1 MAIFTLIGSAI
12 AGAVGLGAAIGSLIG
27 GALAFGAK
35 YLLNNYLNRKKKR
48 SYSAVAG
55 ESQIG
60 GAVPVSTLYGT
71 GKTSGHR
78 LFYAKY
84 GSGNKYNAEVF
95 RLAHGW
101 CDGLEPYIY
110 MFGKKYDLVVRPIIG
125 NEVAHYG
132 VAGFD
137 NLISIRFYD
146 GRPGQQADA
155 KLVADTAALG
165 QTWKATSRCTGL
177 TYVVVEREYV
187 EDKYPTG
194 SRPDFGFVL
203 RGQRCYDPRKD
214 STVAGGAGPHR
225 QGDLS
230 TYTFTKN
237 PAVQRLNYQLGLR
250 GRISDRTLIGEGKS
264 LGQLDLSSYVASMNV
279 ADAVRSNGKKTYES
293 NIWVN
298 AEDDHTEIL
307 KEFDDAMAG
316 YGLNRRGLSGVL
328 AGAPQVPVLE
338 ITADDIPAD
347 RASELQLRKSSFD
360 LYNQLSG
367 QFTSI
372 EKMWEPESLKPIVV
386 NADVAAD
393 KRARSTSNDFLQV
406 TDADIGQYLLN
417 IRYRQQRKGGRAKLP
432 VSRRVA
438 FQVMEGEWVSYNGRQ
453 WLVMGWSL
461 DDRWRA
467 SLELAETGA
476 DIYAEGGI
484 APGPIVIAPQ
494 PPINPS
500 LLATVQNF
508 GIEVGVQK
516 GGGGEEVPAIRFTWT
531 PPADPTITAVRFFY
545 FAGLDPLG
553 QTIYEDVCTTPEAGQ
568 YTTTKNVRSLVQ
580 YTGRATITTVP
591 DRPFKGFTPWRTTAT
606 ITGPTQVYPPGLI
619 DKIETDRVKGLAPLN
634 ENLRNII
641 ERESK
646 SAQQTLEQDSAQFM
660 DKTSSETKF
669 QSAYKAAVA
678 MAASLVLVAT
688 GPTSA
693 LSMRMDTYDA
703 KFNDMASA
711 SALNL
716 VKVQVDQQADLITA
730 QGTLIS
736 GVNATVAGMSA
747 QGMFRTYVYATE
759 SGAVSTVGISAA
771 ASAGASTTSA
781 AILMS
786 AKSNGESMLGLIAR
800 LIYFT
805 DGAGNR
811 QYPFVFENGT
821 MRANFANIGTI
832 TAGLI
837 QSPDGKFLINVAL
850 GTFEWWD

>member
-12 AGAVGLGAAIGSLIG
+12 AGALGLGAAIGSLIG

-60 GAVPVSTLYGT
+60 GAVPISTLYGT

-84 GSGNKYNAEVF
+84 GSGNKFNAEVF

-155 KLVADTAALG
+155 KLVADTAGLG
-165 QTWKATSRCTGL
+165 QTWKATSRCTGVA
-177 TYVVVEREYV
+177 YVVVEREYK
-187 EDKYPTG
+187 EDKFPTG
-194 SRPDFGFVL
+194 RPDFGFVL

-214 STVAGGAGPHR
+214 STIAGGSGPHR
-225 QGDLS
+225 LGDLS

-250 GRISDRTLIGEGKS
+250 GRVSGRTLIGEGKS
-264 LGQLDLSSYVASMNV
+264 LGQLDLSSYIASMNV
-279 ADAVRSNGKKTYES
+279 ADTVRSNGKKTYES
-293 NIWVN
+293 NLWVTSD
-298 AEDDHTEIL
+298 DDHTEIL

-347 RASELQLRKSSFD
+347 RASEVQYRKSSFD

-386 NADVAAD
+386 NADVAHD
-393 KRARSTSNDFLQV
+393 KRAHGTSNDFLQV

-417 IRYRQQRKGGRAKLP
+417 IRYRQQRKGGKAKLP

-438 FQVMEGEWVSYNGRQ
+438 FQVMEGEWVTYNGRQ

-484 APGPIVIAPQ
+484 EPGPIVIGPQ

-508 GIEVGVQK
+508 NVEVGIQP
-516 GGGGEEVPAIRFTWT
+516 GGEGEEFPALRFSWT
-531 PPADPTITAVRFFY
+531 PPADPTITAVRIFY
-545 FAGLDPLG
+545 FAGLDPIG
-553 QTIYEDVCTTPEAGQ
+553 QTIYEDVCTTPEAGV
-568 YTTTKNVRSLVQ
+568 YVTSKNVRSLVQ
-580 YTGRATITTVP
+580 YTARATIRTVP
-591 DRPFKGFTPWRTTAT
+591 DRPFKSFTPWRTTAT

-619 DKIETDRVKGLAPLN
+619 DKINKNTSEQLAPLN
-634 ENLRNII
+634 EDLRVVI

-646 SAQQTLEQDSAQFM
+646 SAQQTLEQDAGQFQ
-660 DKTSSETKF
+660 DKVSQLTKL
-669 QSAYKAAVA
+669 QSVYNTAVA

-688 GPTSA
+688 GPGSAIVTRLDTYEAKLGDKANVSA
-693 LSMRMDTYDA
+693 LQQIG
-703 KFNDMASA
+703 
-711 SALNL
+711 L
-716 VKVQVDQQADLITA
+716 VATDSNGVITGA
-730 QGTLIS
+730 GTLLQ
-736 GVNATVAGMSA
+736 GVQATVANVSA
-747 QGMFRTYVYATE
+747 QGMFRTYVTATE
-759 SGAVSTVGISAA
+759 SGAASTIGLS
-771 ASAGASTTSA
+771 ASTTSGGATNSA
-781 AILMS
+781 ALLLS
-786 AKSNGESMLGLIAR
+786 ARSNGESMIGLVAR

-811 QYPFVFENGT
+811 QYPFVFENGI

-837 QSPDGKFLINVAL
+837 QSPDGKFLINVAAGSL
-850 GTFEWWD
+850 EWWD